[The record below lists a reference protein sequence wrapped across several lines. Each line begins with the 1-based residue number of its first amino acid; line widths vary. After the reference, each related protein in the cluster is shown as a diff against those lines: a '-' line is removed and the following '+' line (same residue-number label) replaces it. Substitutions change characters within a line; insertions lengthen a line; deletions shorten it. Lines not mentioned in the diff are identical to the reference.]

1 MARTKTVHRCTECGW
16 SSPKWVG
23 RCGGCGEWNTLVE
36 ELDVRGESP
45 SVGPPSSSPS
55 RIADVID
62 ISASARPT
70 GLPEVDRVLGGGF
83 VPGSVTLV
91 GGEPG
96 IGKSTLLLQLVGA
109 TAAAGATAATN
120 LNGEPPLSPAVIQG
134 PAAAVLKSTMIVCPS

>member
-1 MARTKTVHRCTECGW
+1 MARSKTVHRCTECGW
-16 SSPKWVG
+16 SSPKWAG
-23 RCGGCGEWNTLVE
+23 RCGGCDEWNTLVE
-36 ELDVRGESP
+36 ELDVRGEAP

-62 ISASARPT
+62 VSAAARPT

-96 IGKSTLLLQLVGA
+96 IGKSTLL
-109 TAAAGATAATN
+109 
-120 LNGEPPLSPAVIQG
+120 
-134 PAAAVLKSTMIVCPS
+134 